1 MQVIFAGGLRGQI
14 EGRLRQWA
22 NASVGSSLL
31 VPLRNLA
38 WLTVRVRNALRP
50 LPMVRVSVPVI
61 SVGNITLGGTGKTP
75 LTMWLTQRLVKAGHK
90 PAILTPLTEKGDE
103 TEEHLSAFAFKSVA
117 PIVFAGRDRAEN
129 AKRAVALGATV
140 IVLDDG
146 FQYRRLHRDV
156 DIVLWDAAFPPHHNN
171 PFLRE
176 PLAQLK
182 RANCIVIS
190 KADFLSDERQN
201 ELRTNL
207 EKLAG
212 EGKVMAAF
220 GYEPVSLQLPNGK
233 TETLEHLKRRKILL
247 VAGIGNPSY
256 FAWTAQ
262 RAGFEVVEMVCFPDH
277 FRYKHADAQFIAE
290 RAKLAKVEAV
300 LTTTKDAVKLRNFWS
315 SDVPLFSLQVKLRW
329 LWGEESLWEIVEGCV
344 KNYQAKFEVKP

>member
-50 LPMVRVSVPVI
+50 LPTVRVSVPVI
-61 SVGNITLGGTGKTP
+61 SVGNITVGGTGKTP
-75 LTMWLTQRLVKAGHK
+75 LTMWLVKKLVEAGHK
-90 PAILTPLTEKGDE
+90 PAILTPLGEKGDE
-103 TEEHLSAFAFKSVA
+103 TEEHLSVFKSTA
-117 PIVFAGRDRAEN
+117 PLVFAGRDRAEN

-156 DIVLWDAAFPPHHNN
+156 DIVLWDATFPPHRNN

-176 PLAQLK
+176 PLSQLK
-182 RANCIVIS
+182 RADCIVMS
-190 KADFLSDERQN
+190 KADFLSDERRN

-212 EGKVMAAF
+212 EGKVVAAF
-220 GYEPVSLQLPNGK
+220 GYEPVSLQSPDG
-233 TETLEHLKRRKILL
+233 TVEVLENLRRRKVLL

-262 RAGFEVVEMVCFPDH
+262 RVGFEVVEMICFPDH
-277 FRYKHADAQFIAE
+277 FRYKQADAQFIAE
-290 RAKLAKVEAV
+290 RAKLAEVDAV
-300 LTTTKDAVKLRNFWS
+300 LTTPKDAVKLRDFWS
-315 SDVPLFSLQVKLRW
+315 SDVPLFSMQVKLRW

-344 KNYQAKFEVKP
+344 KNAQAKFEVKP

>member
-1 MQVIFAGGLRGQI
+1 MQVVFAGGLRGQI

-50 LPMVRVSVPVI
+50 LPIVRVSVPVI

-75 LTMWLTQRLVKAGHK
+75 LTMWLTKKLTETGHK
-90 PAILTPLTEKGDE
+90 PAILTPLSEKGDE
-103 TEEHLSAFAFKSVA
+103 TEEHLLAFAFKSVA
-117 PIVFAGRDRAEN
+117 PLVFAGRDRVEN
-129 AKRAVALGATV
+129 AKRAIALGATV

-146 FQYRRLHRDV
+146 FQYRRLNRDV
-156 DIVLWDAAFPPHHNN
+156 DIVLWDATFPPRHNN

-176 PLAQLK
+176 PMAQLK
-182 RANCIVIS
+182 RASCIVIS
-190 KADFLSDERQN
+190 KADFLSDERRN

-212 EGKVMAAF
+212 EGKVVAAF

-233 TETLEHLKRRKILL
+233 FEILESLKRQKVLL

-262 RAGFEVVEMVCFPDH
+262 RAGFEVAEMICFPDH

-290 RAKLAKVEAV
+290 RAKLAKVDAV
-300 LTTTKDAVKLRNFWS
+300 LTTPKDAVKLRNFWS
-315 SDVPLFSLQVKLRW
+315 SDLPLFSLQVKMRW
-329 LWGEESLWEIVEGCV
+329 LWGEEGLWEIVESSV
-344 KNYQAKFEVKP
+344 KTSKRV